1 MSQELLPIGVK
12 RDGSYYMNIQWV
24 SHTEPD
30 PKFWACNLLT
40 QDMERNGGTF
50 GCNTF
55 GPANIV
61 LGFFGEEQ
69 TVGRLKVYKNVGAT
83 ISVIEEL
90 AAALDIY
97 YCDTD
102 EPAEKLRTFDD
113 KVDSVEWKH
122 IMKAPLKEEF
132 GWEEIVFDKPV
143 KAKYLRVDLVENR
156 SETIDWVEISK
167 ILAFEK

>member
-24 SHTEPD
+24 STTEPD
-30 PKFWACNLLT
+30 PKFWCCNLLT
-40 QDMERNGGTF
+40 QDIERNGGTY

-55 GPANIV
+55 GPAHIV

-69 TVGRLKVYKNVGAT
+69 TVGKIKVYKNVGIT

-97 YCDTD
+97 YSDTD
-102 EPAEKLRTFDD
+102 EPAEKLRTADD
-113 KVDSVEWKH
+113 KIDSVEWKH
-122 IMKAPLKEEF
+122 VMKAPLKEEF
-132 GWEEIVFDKPV
+132 GWEEIVLDKPV
-143 KAKYLRVDLVENR
+143 KAKYLRIDLVENR
-156 SETIDWVEISK
+156 SKTIDWVEISK
-167 ILAFEK
+167 IITFEK